1 MLKHVSLTSSSRAF
15 AQTSA
20 SSSASA
26 YPGAANKT
34 VFVRSWISRRSS
46 LSSKKNIT
54 FRKTAH
60 ENRNW
65 IISKASSSSNEEEAQ
80 REQEGQRNERF
91 RFKDDLEFGNF
102 ARSSSSKKKKNNA
115 APFEFGSSASG
126 SALALTSWV
135 FLNELFVE
143 KFSLAFAE
151 DASAVTGIFEGQTS
165 KSYYATLFLFVLSA
179 PGLYSLVKRSAKSKI
194 SRKTFELPGPKADGQ
209 AALPLDDVAREI
221 SMYFKRNNYVVAD
234 AGEVITFEGNIA
246 PERGTAAYITFCIA
260 VGLLCVGLVCSIA
273 LPGGN
278 LWYSLAIISP
288 LSGKYYLD
296 NAGRREK
303 VKVKMVDNERTT
315 DVIVEGDADEIER
328 FRRDLNLC
336 EKGMV
341 RVKGLL
347 EQ

>member
-1 MLKHVSLTSSSRAF
+1 MRVFSFASIGSTSSARSSGSRF
-15 AQTSA
+15 ASSSSA
-20 SSSASA
+20 SSS
-26 YPGAANKT
+26 G
-34 VFVRSWISRRSS
+34 VRRRSS
-46 LSSKKNIT
+46 TAIKHHKELLGKDRRDLLQKVRATIQPDEDATVATTRFNFTECKNAVESASLAIGSGI
-54 FRKTAH
+54 FAELVTAFP
-60 ENRNW
+60 
-65 IISKASSSSNEEEAQ
+65 SFAD
-80 REQEGQRNERF
+80 EGGVTE
-91 RFKDDLEFGNF
+91 
-102 ARSSSSKKKKNNA
+102 A
-115 APFEFGSSASG
+115 APGV
-126 SALALTSWV
+126 L
-135 FLNELFVE
+135 
-143 KFSLAFAE
+143 
-151 DASAVTGIFEGQTS
+151 DGQTS

-194 SRKTFELPGPKADGQ
+194 TRKTFELPGPKAAGD

-260 VGLLCVGLVCSIA
+260 IGLLCVGLVCSIA

-278 LWYSLAIISP
+278 FWYSLVLISP

-296 NAGRREK
+296 NAGRKEN
-303 VKVKMVDNERTT
+303 VKVKMVDNEVTT
-315 DVIVEGDADEIER
+315 DVIVEGDAEEIER

-341 RVKGLL
+341 RVKGIL

>member
-1 MLKHVSLTSSSRAF
+1 MRVFSFASIGSTSSARSSGSRF
-15 AQTSA
+15 ASSSSA
-20 SSSASA
+20 SSS
-26 YPGAANKT
+26 G
-34 VFVRSWISRRSS
+34 VRRRSS
-46 LSSKKNIT
+46 TAIKHHKELLGKDRRDLLQKVRATIQPDEDATVATTRFNFTECKNAVESASLAIGSGI
-54 FRKTAH
+54 FAELMTAFP
-60 ENRNW
+60 
-65 IISKASSSSNEEEAQ
+65 SFAD
-80 REQEGQRNERF
+80 EGVSE
-91 RFKDDLEFGNF
+91 
-102 ARSSSSKKKKNNA
+102 A
-115 APFEFGSSASG
+115 APGV
-126 SALALTSWV
+126 L
-135 FLNELFVE
+135 
-143 KFSLAFAE
+143 
-151 DASAVTGIFEGQTS
+151 DGQTS

-194 SRKTFELPGPKADGQ
+194 TRKTFELPGPKAAGD

-260 VGLLCVGLVCSIA
+260 IGLLCVGLVCSIA

-278 LWYSLAIISP
+278 FWYSLVLISP

-296 NAGRREK
+296 NAGRKEN
-303 VKVKMVDNERTT
+303 VKVKMVDNEVTT
-315 DVIVEGDADEIER
+315 DVIVEGDAEEIER

-341 RVKGLL
+341 RVKGIL

>member
-1 MLKHVSLTSSSRAF
+1 MRVFSFASIGSTSSA
-15 AQTSA
+15 
-20 SSSASA
+20 
-26 YPGAANKT
+26 
-34 VFVRSWISRRSS
+34 RSS
-46 LSSKKNIT
+46 GSR
-54 FRKTAH
+54 F
-60 ENRNW
+60 
-65 IISKASSSSNEEEAQ
+65 ASSSSTSSSGV
-80 REQEGQRNERF
+80 RR
-91 RFKDDLEFGNF
+91 
-102 ARSSSSKKKKNNA
+102 RSSTAIKHHKELLGKDRRDLLQKVRATIQPDEDATVATTRFNFTECKNAMESASLAIGSGIFAELATAFPSFADEGGVTEA
-115 APFEFGSSASG
+115 APGV
-126 SALALTSWV
+126 L
-135 FLNELFVE
+135 
-143 KFSLAFAE
+143 
-151 DASAVTGIFEGQTS
+151 DGQTS

-194 SRKTFELPGPKADGQ
+194 TRKTFELPGPKAAGD

-260 VGLLCVGLVCSIA
+260 IGLLCVGLVCSIA

-278 LWYSLAIISP
+278 FWYSLVLISP

-296 NAGRREK
+296 NAGRKEN
-303 VKVKMVDNERTT
+303 VKVKMVDNEVTT
-315 DVIVEGDADEIER
+315 DVIVEGDAEEIER

-341 RVKGLL
+341 RVKGIL

>member
-1 MLKHVSLTSSSRAF
+1 MRVFSFASIGSTSSARSSGSRF
-15 AQTSA
+15 ASSSSA
-20 SSSASA
+20 SSS
-26 YPGAANKT
+26 G
-34 VFVRSWISRRSS
+34 VRRRSS
-46 LSSKKNIT
+46 TAIKHHKELLGKDRRDLLQKVRATIQPDEDATVATTRFNFKECKNAVESASLAIGSGI
-54 FRKTAH
+54 FAELATAFP
-60 ENRNW
+60 
-65 IISKASSSSNEEEAQ
+65 SFAD
-80 REQEGQRNERF
+80 EGGVTE
-91 RFKDDLEFGNF
+91 
-102 ARSSSSKKKKNNA
+102 A
-115 APFEFGSSASG
+115 APGV
-126 SALALTSWV
+126 L
-135 FLNELFVE
+135 
-143 KFSLAFAE
+143 
-151 DASAVTGIFEGQTS
+151 DGQTS

-194 SRKTFELPGPKADGQ
+194 TRKTFELPGPKAAGD

-260 VGLLCVGLVCSIA
+260 IGLLCVGLVCSIA

-278 LWYSLAIISP
+278 FWYSLVLISP

-296 NAGRREK
+296 NAGRKEN
-303 VKVKMVDNERTT
+303 VKVKMVDNEVTT
-315 DVIVEGDADEIER
+315 DVIVEGDAEEIER

-341 RVKGLL
+341 RVKGIL

>member
-1 MLKHVSLTSSSRAF
+1 MHVSFASIGSTSSAR
-15 AQTSA
+15 
-20 SSSASA
+20 SSASR
-26 YPGAANKT
+26 
-34 VFVRSWISRRSS
+34 F
-46 LSSKKNIT
+46 
-54 FRKTAH
+54 
-60 ENRNW
+60 
-65 IISKASSSSNEEEAQ
+65 ASSSS
-80 REQEGQRNERF
+80 
-91 RFKDDLEFGNF
+91 
-102 ARSSSSKKKKNNA
+102 SSSSSSGVRRRPTTAIKHHKELGKDRRDALQKVRAKIKTDEDATVANTTFSFSDCKNSMESASLAIGSGIFAELTTAFPSFADEGVSEA
-115 APFEFGSSASG
+115 APGV
-126 SALALTSWV
+126 L
-135 FLNELFVE
+135 
-143 KFSLAFAE
+143 
-151 DASAVTGIFEGQTS
+151 DGQTS

-194 SRKTFELPGPKADGQ
+194 TRKTFELPGPKAAGD

-260 VGLLCVGLVCSIA
+260 IGLLCVGLVCSIA

-278 LWYSLAIISP
+278 FWYSLVLISP

-296 NAGRREK
+296 NAGRKEN
-303 VKVKMVDNERTT
+303 VKVKMVDNEVTT
-315 DVIVEGDADEIER
+315 DVIVEGDAEEIER

-341 RVKGLL
+341 RVKGIL

>member
-1 MLKHVSLTSSSRAF
+1 MRVFSFASIGSTSSARSSGSRF
-15 AQTSA
+15 ASSSSA
-20 SSSASA
+20 SSS
-26 YPGAANKT
+26 G
-34 VFVRSWISRRSS
+34 VRRRSS
-46 LSSKKNIT
+46 TAIKHHKELLGKDRRDLLQKVRATIQPDEDATVATTRFNFTECKNAVESASLAIGSGI
-54 FRKTAH
+54 FAEIATAFP
-60 ENRNW
+60 
-65 IISKASSSSNEEEAQ
+65 SFAD
-80 REQEGQRNERF
+80 EGGVTE
-91 RFKDDLEFGNF
+91 
-102 ARSSSSKKKKNNA
+102 A
-115 APFEFGSSASG
+115 APGV
-126 SALALTSWV
+126 L
-135 FLNELFVE
+135 
-143 KFSLAFAE
+143 
-151 DASAVTGIFEGQTS
+151 DGQTS

-194 SRKTFELPGPKADGQ
+194 TRKTFELPGPKAAGD

-260 VGLLCVGLVCSIA
+260 IGLLCVGLVCSIA

-278 LWYSLAIISP
+278 FWYSLVLISP

-296 NAGRREK
+296 NAGRKEN
-303 VKVKMVDNERTT
+303 VKVKMVDNEVTT
-315 DVIVEGDADEIER
+315 DVIVEGDAEEIER

-341 RVKGLL
+341 RVKGIL

>member
-1 MLKHVSLTSSSRAF
+1 MFVAPANAHARSFASKFASSS
-15 AQTSA
+15 
-20 SSSASA
+20 SSSASSRHLRA
-26 YPGAANKT
+26 TTTTYKSSH
-34 VFVRSWISRRSS
+34 RRRSGNDDDALGGKVTS
-46 LSSKKNIT
+46 ASMMMN
-54 FRKTAH
+54 A
-60 ENRNW
+60 RN
-65 IISKASSSSNEEEAQ
+65 
-80 REQEGQRNERF
+80 
-91 RFKDDLEFGNF
+91 
-102 ARSSSSKKKKNNA
+102 KKNNENNDNNNNDTFSFRDSIDSASIAIGSTAFAHFMTAFPAFADDDVQQA
-115 APFEFGSSASG
+115 APGV
-126 SALALTSWV
+126 L
-135 FLNELFVE
+135 
-143 KFSLAFAE
+143 
-151 DASAVTGIFEGQTS
+151 DGQTS

-194 SRKTFELPGPKADGQ
+194 ARKTFELPGPRAAGD

-260 VGLLCVGLVCSIA
+260 IGLLCVGLVCSIA

-278 LWYSLAIISP
+278 LWYSLALISP

-296 NAGRREK
+296 NAGRKEK
-303 VKVKMVDNERTT
+303 VKVKMVDNDVTT
-315 DVIVEGDADEIER
+315 DVIVEGDAEEIER

-341 RVKGLL
+341 RVKGIL

>member
-1 MLKHVSLTSSSRAF
+1 MRVFSFASIGSTSSARSSGSRF
-15 AQTSA
+15 ASSSSA
-20 SSSASA
+20 SSS
-26 YPGAANKT
+26 G
-34 VFVRSWISRRSS
+34 VRRRSS
-46 LSSKKNIT
+46 TAIKHHKELLGKDRRDLLQKVRATIQPDEDATVATTRFNFTECKNAVESASLAIGSGI
-54 FRKTAH
+54 FAELATAFP
-60 ENRNW
+60 
-65 IISKASSSSNEEEAQ
+65 SFAD
-80 REQEGQRNERF
+80 EGGVTE
-91 RFKDDLEFGNF
+91 
-102 ARSSSSKKKKNNA
+102 A
-115 APFEFGSSASG
+115 APGV
-126 SALALTSWV
+126 L
-135 FLNELFVE
+135 
-143 KFSLAFAE
+143 
-151 DASAVTGIFEGQTS
+151 DGQTS

-194 SRKTFELPGPKADGQ
+194 TRKTFELPGPKAAGD

-260 VGLLCVGLVCSIA
+260 IGLLCVGLVCSIA

-278 LWYSLAIISP
+278 FWYSLVLISP

-296 NAGRREK
+296 NAGRKEN
-303 VKVKMVDNERTT
+303 VKVKMVDNEVTT
-315 DVIVEGDADEIER
+315 DVIVEGDAEEIER

-341 RVKGLL
+341 RVKGIL

>member
-1 MLKHVSLTSSSRAF
+1 MRTVFSFASIGSRFASSS
-15 AQTSA
+15 SA
-20 SSSASA
+20 SSS
-26 YPGAANKT
+26 
-34 VFVRSWISRRSS
+34 
-46 LSSKKNIT
+46 
-54 FRKTAH
+54 
-60 ENRNW
+60 
-65 IISKASSSSNEEEAQ
+65 SSSSGVRRRSKSTGITHHHHHKEFVVGKERRDVLQKVRALTRRPDEEDATVATTRWSSFTECKKAVDSASLAI
-80 REQEGQRNERF
+80 GS
-91 RFKDDLEFGNF
+91 GIF
-102 ARSSSSKKKKNNA
+102 AELATAFPSFADEVTEA
-115 APFEFGSSASG
+115 APGV
-126 SALALTSWV
+126 L
-135 FLNELFVE
+135 
-143 KFSLAFAE
+143 
-151 DASAVTGIFEGQTS
+151 DGQTS

-194 SRKTFELPGPKADGQ
+194 ARKTFELPGPKAAGD

-260 VGLLCVGLVCSIA
+260 IGLLCVGLVCSIA

-278 LWYSLAIISP
+278 FWYSLVLISP

-296 NAGRREK
+296 NAGRKEN
-303 VKVKMVDNERTT
+303 VKVKMVDNEVTT
-315 DVIVEGDADEIER
+315 DVIVEGDAEEIER

-341 RVKGLL
+341 RVKGIL

>member
-1 MLKHVSLTSSSRAF
+1 MGKERRDGVLQKVLRATRRPDEEDATVATTRFSSFTECKKAVD
-15 AQTSA
+15 SA
-20 SSSASA
+20 SLAVGSGIFAELA
-26 YPGAANKT
+26 
-34 VFVRSWISRRSS
+34 
-46 LSSKKNIT
+46 
-54 FRKTAH
+54 TAFP
-60 ENRNW
+60 
-65 IISKASSSSNEEEAQ
+65 S
-80 REQEGQRNERF
+80 
-91 RFKDDLEFGNF
+91 F
-102 ARSSSSKKKKNNA
+102 ADEVTEA
-115 APFEFGSSASG
+115 APGV
-126 SALALTSWV
+126 L
-135 FLNELFVE
+135 
-143 KFSLAFAE
+143 
-151 DASAVTGIFEGQTS
+151 DGQTS

-194 SRKTFELPGPKADGQ
+194 ARKTFELPGPKAAGD

-260 VGLLCVGLVCSIA
+260 IGLLCVGLVCSIA

-278 LWYSLAIISP
+278 FWYSLVLISP

-296 NAGRREK
+296 NAGRKEN
-303 VKVKMVDNERTT
+303 VKVKMVDNEVTT
-315 DVIVEGDADEIER
+315 DVIVEGDAEEIER

-341 RVKGLL
+341 RVKGIL

>member
-1 MLKHVSLTSSSRAF
+1 MRVFSFASIGSTSSARSSGSRF
-15 AQTSA
+15 ASSSSA
-20 SSSASA
+20 SSS
-26 YPGAANKT
+26 G
-34 VFVRSWISRRSS
+34 VRRRSS
-46 LSSKKNIT
+46 TAIKHHKELLGKDRRDLLQKVRATIQPDEDATVATTRFNFTECKNAVESASLAIGSGI
-54 FRKTAH
+54 FAELATAFP
-60 ENRNW
+60 
-65 IISKASSSSNEEEAQ
+65 SFAD
-80 REQEGQRNERF
+80 EGGVTE
-91 RFKDDLEFGNF
+91 
-102 ARSSSSKKKKNNA
+102 A
-115 APFEFGSSASG
+115 APGV
-126 SALALTSWV
+126 L
-135 FLNELFVE
+135 
-143 KFSLAFAE
+143 
-151 DASAVTGIFEGQTS
+151 DGQTS

-194 SRKTFELPGPKADGQ
+194 ARKTFELPGPKAAGD

-260 VGLLCVGLVCSIA
+260 IGLLCVGLVCSIA

-278 LWYSLAIISP
+278 FWYSLVLISP

-296 NAGRREK
+296 NAGRKEN
-303 VKVKMVDNERTT
+303 VKVKMVDNEVTT
-315 DVIVEGDADEIER
+315 DVIVEGDAEEIER

-341 RVKGLL
+341 RVKGIL

>member
-1 MLKHVSLTSSSRAF
+1 MRVFSFASIGSTSSARSSGSRF
-15 AQTSA
+15 ASSSSA
-20 SSSASA
+20 SSS
-26 YPGAANKT
+26 G
-34 VFVRSWISRRSS
+34 VRRRSS
-46 LSSKKNIT
+46 TAIKHHKELLGKDRRDLLQKVRATIQPDEDATVATTRFNFTECKNAVESASLAIGSGI
-54 FRKTAH
+54 FAELATAFP
-60 ENRNW
+60 
-65 IISKASSSSNEEEAQ
+65 SFAD
-80 REQEGQRNERF
+80 EGGVTE
-91 RFKDDLEFGNF
+91 
-102 ARSSSSKKKKNNA
+102 A
-115 APFEFGSSASG
+115 APGV
-126 SALALTSWV
+126 L
-135 FLNELFVE
+135 
-143 KFSLAFAE
+143 
-151 DASAVTGIFEGQTS
+151 DGQTS

-194 SRKTFELPGPKADGQ
+194 TRKTFEIPGPKAAGD

-260 VGLLCVGLVCSIA
+260 IGLLCVGLVCSIA

-278 LWYSLAIISP
+278 FWYSLVLISP

-296 NAGRREK
+296 NAGRKEN
-303 VKVKMVDNERTT
+303 VKVKMVDNEVTT
-315 DVIVEGDADEIER
+315 DVIVEGDAEEIER

-341 RVKGLL
+341 RVKGIL

>member
-1 MLKHVSLTSSSRAF
+1 MRVFSFASIGSTSSARSSGSRF
-15 AQTSA
+15 ASSSSA
-20 SSSASA
+20 SSS
-26 YPGAANKT
+26 G
-34 VFVRSWISRRSS
+34 VRRRSS
-46 LSSKKNIT
+46 TAIKHHKELLGKDRRDLLQKVRATIQPDEDATVATTRFNFTECKNAVESASLAIGSGI
-54 FRKTAH
+54 FAELGTAFP
-60 ENRNW
+60 
-65 IISKASSSSNEEEAQ
+65 SFADEEIVSE
-80 REQEGQRNERF
+80 
-91 RFKDDLEFGNF
+91 
-102 ARSSSSKKKKNNA
+102 A
-115 APFEFGSSASG
+115 APGV
-126 SALALTSWV
+126 L
-135 FLNELFVE
+135 
-143 KFSLAFAE
+143 
-151 DASAVTGIFEGQTS
+151 DGQTS

-194 SRKTFELPGPKADGQ
+194 TRKTFELPGPKAAGD

-260 VGLLCVGLVCSIA
+260 IGLLCVGLVCSIA

-278 LWYSLAIISP
+278 FWYSLVLISP

-296 NAGRREK
+296 NAGRKEN
-303 VKVKMVDNERTT
+303 VKVKMVDNEVTT
-315 DVIVEGDADEIER
+315 DVIVEGDAEEIER

-341 RVKGLL
+341 RVKGIL

>member
-1 MLKHVSLTSSSRAF
+1 MRVFSFASIGSTSSARSSGSRF
-15 AQTSA
+15 ASSSSA
-20 SSSASA
+20 SSS
-26 YPGAANKT
+26 G
-34 VFVRSWISRRSS
+34 VRRRSS
-46 LSSKKNIT
+46 TAIKHHKELLGKDRRDLLQKVRATIQPDEDDTVATTRFNFTECKNAVESASLAIGSGI
-54 FRKTAH
+54 FAELATAFP
-60 ENRNW
+60 
-65 IISKASSSSNEEEAQ
+65 SFAD
-80 REQEGQRNERF
+80 EGGVTE
-91 RFKDDLEFGNF
+91 
-102 ARSSSSKKKKNNA
+102 A
-115 APFEFGSSASG
+115 APGV
-126 SALALTSWV
+126 L
-135 FLNELFVE
+135 
-143 KFSLAFAE
+143 
-151 DASAVTGIFEGQTS
+151 DGQTS

-194 SRKTFELPGPKADGQ
+194 TRKTFELPGPKAAGD

-260 VGLLCVGLVCSIA
+260 IGLLCVGLVCSIA

-278 LWYSLAIISP
+278 FWYSLVLISP

-296 NAGRREK
+296 NAGRKEN
-303 VKVKMVDNERTT
+303 VKVKMVDNEVTT
-315 DVIVEGDADEIER
+315 DVIVEGDAEEIER

-341 RVKGLL
+341 RVKGIL